1 MQSFRKDLTV
11 KVTVSFDKEI
21 EDKILHLLRQATKL
35 TALSSS
41 KFDKYHNLLMKVK

>member
-1 MQSFRKDLTV
+1 MQSFRKDSTV

-35 TALSSS
+35 TTSS
-41 KFDKYHNLLMKVK
+41 KIDKYHNLLMKVK

>member
-35 TALSSS
+35 TTSSS
-41 KFDKYHNLLMKVK
+41 KIDKYHNLLMKVK